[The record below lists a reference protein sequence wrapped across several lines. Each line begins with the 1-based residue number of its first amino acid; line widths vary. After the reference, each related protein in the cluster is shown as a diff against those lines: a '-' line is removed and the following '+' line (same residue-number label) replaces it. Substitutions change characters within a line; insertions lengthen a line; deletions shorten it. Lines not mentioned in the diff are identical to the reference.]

1 MLGLPPLG
9 LYIHIP
15 WCVRKCPYCDFN
27 SHEAS
32 AALPESDYVQALC
45 DDFDQDF
52 EFIQGR
58 SIHSVFIGGGTPS
71 LFSADAYERLFQ
83 HLRRRVA
90 FAPDCE
96 ITLEANPGTAEA
108 TKFAAYRDAGIN
120 RLSLGIQSFDDAQL
134 KTLGRIH
141 SADEARAAIAIARSA
156 GFNNFNLDLMFGLP
170 DQSPAQALQDLE
182 RALEFQPTHLS
193 WYQLTIE
200 PNTVFYNKPPHIP
213 AEEPI
218 LEMQDLGQQLLEK
231 HLYARYEVSAYAK
244 AGSDSLHN
252 MNYWQFGDYLGIGAG
267 AHGKVSKLGDG
278 ALTVGRTRK
287 IKQPKHYLA
296 STVNRCAEHQSLK
309 ASDLPLEFL
318 LNALRLKRGFTESL
332 FEQRTGVPFSTIGKR
347 VEYLVSQGLLARE
360 ELLIRPTDK
369 GYALLNS
376 VLEEFI

>member
-1 MLGLPPLG
+1 MLELPPLG

-32 AALPESDYVQALC
+32 SILPESDYVQALC

-58 SIHSVFIGGGTPS
+58 SIQSVFIGGGTPS
-71 LFSADAYERLFQ
+71 LFSAGAYQHLFQ
-83 HLRRRVA
+83 HLRRRA
-90 FAPDCE
+90 DFALDCE

-108 TKFAAYRDAGIN
+108 AKFAAYRDAGIN

-134 KTLGRIH
+134 NTLGRIH
-141 SADEARAAIAIARSA
+141 SADEARIAIAIARA
-156 GFNNFNLDLMFGLP
+156 VGFDNFNLDLMFGLP
-170 DQSPAQALQDLE
+170 DQSPAQALHDLQ
-182 RALEFQPTHLS
+182 RALEYQPTHLS

-200 PNTVFYNKPPHIP
+200 PNTVFYNKPPPIP

-218 LEMQDLGQQLLEK
+218 LEMQELGQQLLETRS
-231 HLYARYEVSAYAK
+231 YARYEVSAYARS
-244 AGSDSLHN
+244 GRESLHN
-252 MNYWQFGDYLGIGAG
+252 LNYWQFGDYLGIGAG
-267 AHGKVSKLGDG
+267 AHGKVSKIVDG

-287 IKQPKHYLA
+287 IKQPKHYLV
-296 STVNRCAEHQSLK
+296 SSVNRCAEHQQLK

-318 LNALRLKRGFTESL
+318 LNALRLKRGFTELL
-332 FEQRTGVPFSTIGKR
+332 FEQRTGVSFSTIGKR
-347 VEYLVSQGLLARE
+347 VEYLVSQGMLARD

>member
-1 MLGLPPLG
+1 MLELPPLG

-27 SHEAS
+27 SHEATS
-32 AALPESDYVQALC
+32 ALPERDYIQALC
-45 DDFDQDF
+45 DDFDQDL
-52 EFIQGR
+52 EFVQGR
-58 SIHSVFIGGGTPS
+58 CIHSVFIGGGTPS
-71 LFSADAYERLFQ
+71 LFSAGAYEQLFQ
-83 HLRRRVA
+83 HLRQRVA
-90 FAPDCE
+90 FSSDCE

-108 TKFAAYRDAGIN
+108 AKFTAYREAGIN

-141 SADEARAAIAIARSA
+141 TADEARTAVAIARSA
-156 GFNNFNLDLMFGLP
+156 GFDNFNLDLMFGLP
-170 DQSPAQALQDLE
+170 QQSPAQALQDLE
-182 RALEFQPTHLS
+182 NALDFQPTHLS

-200 PNTVFYNKPPHIP
+200 PNTVFYSQPPHIP

-218 LEMQDLGQQLLEK
+218 LEMQELGQRLLENRS
-231 HLYARYEVSAYAK
+231 YARYEVSAYARS
-244 AGSDSLHN
+244 GRESMHN
-252 MNYWQFGDYLGIGAG
+252 INYWQFGDYLGIGAG
-267 AHGKVSKLGDG
+267 AHGKVTRIEEGV
-278 ALTVGRTRK
+278 LTVGRTRK
-287 IKQPKHYLA
+287 IKQPNHYLA
-296 STVNRCAEHQSLK
+296 NTVNRCAEHQLLK

-318 LNALRLKRGFTESL
+318 LNALRLQRGFTETL

-347 VEYLVSQGLLARE
+347 VEYLVSQGLLARD